1 MAQNKYRKYEFE
13 GTFKCGH
20 EGTVIQ
26 GGYTREY
33 AEDSADYIF
42 EHEECP
48 ECTKKKKELEHKE
61 IAERAKRDAN
71 KLGFPELTG
80 TPKQIQWAESIRKDF
95 YEQFNKF
102 MDELELYDVLEILER
117 RGERAFILIPNNRN
131 KLEEFIKSNDIYD
144 LEDEKKLFDEI
155 YDEFKK
161 NIATVTMNFL
171 EDIEYSFIYIDN
183 RDIIKS
189 FYSFANYLILHM
201 DEKYLRTRDEKVVD
215 EVIEELQEEIKE
227 EQLVV
232 PENYNDQI
240 CEIEVREDEINLSTP
255 KNEEI
260 IDFVKSKLYTWDYKN
275 KTWHK
280 YIDTTNN
287 KNDVV
292 AELGNYLLNLGYGV
306 RFNGVGIEVQN
317 MAIKGEF
324 EKENPRKIYISED
337 RKILRVYW
345 SWKERGFYEEAKR
358 ISGAV
363 WSRKNGCM
371 EIPIKSY
378 KQILDFAE
386 INDFIFSS
394 KAMEIIKA
402 YEKLLED
409 KKQEITKVEK
419 DKKKIEK
426 MLEDFDPDLLKELTD
441 D

>member
-1 MAQNKYRKYEFE
+1 M
-13 GTFKCGH
+13 
-20 EGTVIQ
+20 
-26 GGYTREY
+26 
-33 AEDSADYIF
+33 
-42 EHEECP
+42 
-48 ECTKKKKELEHKE
+48 
-61 IAERAKRDAN
+61 
-71 KLGFPELTG
+71 
-80 TPKQIQWAESIRKDF
+80 
-95 YEQFNKF
+95 
-102 MDELELYDVLEILER
+102 
-117 RGERAFILIPNNRN
+117 
-131 KLEEFIKSNDIYD
+131 
-144 LEDEKKLFDEI
+144 
-155 YDEFKK
+155 
-161 NIATVTMNFL
+161 
-171 EDIEYSFIYIDN
+171 
-183 RDIIKS
+183 
-189 FYSFANYLILHM
+189 
-201 DEKYLRTRDEKVVD
+201 D

-255 KNEEI
+255 KDEEI
-260 IDFVKSKLYTWDYKN
+260 IDFVKSKLYTWSYQS

-287 KNDVV
+287 KDDVV

-317 MAIKGEF
+317 MAIKGKF
-324 EKENPRKIYISED
+324 EKENPRKIYISKD
-337 RKILRVYW
+337 RKNLRVYW